1 MLLRFGLLALVAT
14 FYTFMAMSLFPLT
27 IDLSRP
33 YAVASMIVT
42 LSIAAVAAYGFYASR
57 GAEPLFGRALLE

>member
-1 MLLRFGLLALVAT
+1 
-14 FYTFMAMSLFPLT
+14 MAMSFFPLT

-57 GAEPLFGRALLE
+57 GDEPLFGRALLDGDGA